1 MRRWSE
7 KRARAFLDDA
17 AHERAG
23 GPGLS
28 DTTLARISALQDP
41 DAHRSR
47 DAFEDA
53 LLRAGWRERRIR
65 RAIAVVTAPS
75 VVTLW
80 ARAQRDAL
88 VTLAVGGLVA
98 ALLADSVLDGLR
110 TFGMFCLG
118 VAAVALFRAVG
129 GGR

>member
-1 MRRWSE
+1 MSRWSE
-7 KRARAFLDDA
+7 KKARAFLDAA

-23 GPGLS
+23 GPGMS

-41 DAHRSR
+41 EAHRSR

-65 RAIAVVTAPS
+65 RAIAQVTAPS
-75 VVTLW
+75 AFALW
-80 ARAQRDAL
+80 TRSQRDAL
-88 VTLAVGGLVA
+88 LTFAGGALAS
-98 ALLADSVLDGLR
+98 ALLADSALDGLR
-110 TFGMFCLG
+110 TFGGFCLG
-118 VAAVALFRAVG
+118 AACVAMFRAVR